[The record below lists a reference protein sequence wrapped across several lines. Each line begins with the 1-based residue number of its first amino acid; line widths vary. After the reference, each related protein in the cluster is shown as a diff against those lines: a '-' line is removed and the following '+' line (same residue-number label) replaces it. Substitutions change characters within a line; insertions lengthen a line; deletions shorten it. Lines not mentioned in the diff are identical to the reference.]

1 MAAMYNHWNALEAH
15 ARTVHACSSARFALA
30 GVQRYAS
37 FMTEFPLHAS
47 NDARMR
53 SVQRERT
60 VPIPESIV
68 HVPGYPNKLVIFKMQ
83 ASRYWQVRCWNN
95 GRTVRRST
103 KSQAKRSALIFARLF
118 YEQLMAAN
126 FTADAVLMY
135 PHSNTARRAAA
146 ACTFGALAARVYSN
160 EQARVKRSEF
170 TRGSLQ
176 VLRNRLDAH
185 LLPRWGTV
193 DIKAIDHSELLKF
206 TQELSNSFSTITIN
220 QYLVIVKKVFNLA
233 SALNLLEKIPVF
245 PKVKVKTVSRG
256 SFTPHEYWRIIRCA
270 RKLTGKVHPEH
281 SDLRKHYRLRT
292 AERVMPRDLE
302 WAIRFML
309 NSFIR
314 PSDLKTLKHRH
325 VEIAQKGNHSYLRL
339 TLPETKSHG
348 APIATLRPAVTVYKS
363 VVKHYKPQGLAQP
376 DDYIFMPA
384 LRDRN
389 YAHWV
394 LSFFF
399 NWVLAETDL
408 KKGAHGQD
416 RSLYSLRH
424 SAITFRLL
432 YGQGIDLLTL
442 ARNAR
447 TSVKMI
453 EQFYASQLSGEMNIE
468 MLQRKRK

>member
-1 MAAMYNHWNALEAH
+1 MDVVQNLRKQSECNYIRKITAH
-15 ARTVHACSSARFALA
+15 QHEVALA
-30 GVQRYAS
+30 GVQHYACKMHR
-37 FMTEFPLHAS
+37 FTDQAS
-47 NDARMR
+47 NDSHIRKTKR
-53 SVQRERT
+53 DRT
-60 VPIPESIV
+60 VPILDSVI
-68 HVPGYPNKLVIFKMQ
+68 HVPGYPEKLAIFKMQ
-83 ASRYWQVRCWNN
+83 ASRFWQVRCWNN
-95 GRTVRRST
+95 GKTYRRST
-103 KSQAKRSALIFARLF
+103 RSQSKRSALIYARIF
-118 YEQLMAAN
+118 YEQLMACN
-126 FTADAVLMY
+126 VMRETSLLDLSKRSLT
-135 PHSNTARRAAA
+135 PKTERS
-146 ACTFGALAARVYSN
+146 TFGALAARVYSN
-160 EQARVKRSEF
+160 EQARVKRGEF

-185 LLPRWGTV
+185 LLPRWGTA
-193 DIKAIDHSELLKF
+193 DIKTIDHSELLKF
-206 TQELSNSFSTITIN
+206 TQEISNSFSTITIN

-256 SFTPHEYWRIIRCA
+256 SFTPNEYWKIIRCA
-270 RKLTGKVHPEH
+270 RQLTGKVHPEY
-281 SDLRKHYRLRT
+281 SDLRRHYRLRT
-292 AERVMPRDLE
+292 AQRTMPVDLE

-325 VEIAQKGNHSYLRL
+325 VEIAQKGNHAYLRL

-348 APIATLRPAVTVYKS
+348 TPIATLRPAVTVYKS
-363 VVKHYKPQGLAQP
+363 IVEHYKPLDLAQP
-376 DDYIFMPA
+376 DDYIFMPE

-399 NWVLAETDL
+399 NWVLAETGL